1 MANKDLYVELCKFYE
16 FMLGEIPQKDEFIKA
31 LKETVTEDDL
41 RVLFLMP
48 FNGAIFHNDL
58 VKKAAKHGIDE
69 KTVKEAALRM
79 AAKGYVLTYETTR
92 GRAYERGNPVFMTEQ
107 QVRSQ
112 EKSQARSIFANFM
125 DSMIEAD
132 SVANP
137 NKTPYYRV
145 LPVEYTLTG
154 KIPDDAIRLDVPVPD
169 QRQVLPIDVVTDMV
183 NAQDVV
189 GVAECFCR
197 KARAVVGKA
206 CEHPLETCFVFNEFA
221 EGLIEAGLAR
231 QLTKPEALE
240 ILRHCEEVGL
250 VHNVDNAEGHLRTLC
265 NCCSCSCVIMNAI
278 HHGSTSSGAP
288 SRYVVSHDAAK
299 CTACGACIDI
309 CPVDCREI
317 VDGKMVVNITQCLGC
332 GLCVTKCEQSV
343 NHMEPR
349 KKYPKIYPTHKA
361 LWGQIGKE
369 SIVSILKSKILSK

>member
-1 MANKDLYVELCKFYE
+1 MANKDLYIELCKFYE
-16 FMLGEIPQKDEFIKA
+16 FMLGEIPNKEVFIQA
-31 LKETVTEDDL
+31 IKETVTEEDL

-48 FNGAIFHNDL
+48 FTGFIYHKDL
-58 VKKAAKHGIDE
+58 IKKAAKLGIS
-69 KTVKEAALRM
+69 EAQVSAAAHRM
-79 AAKGYVLTYETTR
+79 ASKGYVLTYETTK

-107 QVRSQ
+107 QVRSP
-112 EKSQARSIFANFM
+112 EKTNARAIFANFM
-125 DSMIEAD
+125 DSMIGAE

-137 NKTPYYRV
+137 NQTPYYRV

-154 KIPDDAIRLDVPVPD
+154 KIPASAIQLDAPIPD
-169 QRQVLPIDVVTDMV
+169 QRAVLPIDVVTEMV
-183 NAQDVV
+183 NSQDVV

-197 KARAVVGKA
+197 KARTVVGKA

-221 EGLIEAGLAR
+221 EGLIEVGLAR

-250 VHNVDNAEGHLRTLC
+250 VHNADNAEGHLRTLC

-288 SRYVVSHDAAK
+288 SRYVVNHDAAK
-299 CTACGACIDI
+299 CISCGDCVEI
-309 CPVDCREI
+309 CPVDCRQI
-317 VDGKMVVNITQCLGC
+317 VNGKMVVETGKCLGC
-332 GLCVTKCEQSV
+332 GLCVTKCKQSA
-343 NHMEPR
+343 NYMMPR
-349 KKYPKIYPTHKA
+349 QKYPKIYPTHKA

-369 SIVSILKSKILSK
+369 SVVSIMKNKIFKK

>member
-16 FMLGEIPQKDEFIKA
+16 FMLGEIPNKEVFISA

-48 FNGAIFHNDL
+48 FSGVILHKDL
-58 VKKAAKHGIDE
+58 LKKAAKLGINESQIKDA
-69 KTVKEAALRM
+69 VLRM
-79 AAKGYVLTYETTR
+79 AAKGYVLTYETKE

-107 QVRSQ
+107 QVRGQ
-112 EKSQARSIFANFM
+112 EETKARSIFANFM
-125 DSMIEAD
+125 DSMIGAD
-132 SVANP
+132 SVSNP

-154 KIPDDAIRLDVPVPD
+154 KIPAGAIKLDAPVPD
-169 QRQVLPIDVVTDMV
+169 QRQVLPIDVVTEMV
-183 NAQDVV
+183 NAQEVV

-197 KARAVVGKA
+197 KARTVVGKA

-221 EGLIEAGLAR
+221 EGLIEVGLAR

-250 VHNVDNAEGHLRTLC
+250 VHNADNAEGHLRTLC

-288 SRYVVSHDAAK
+288 SRFVVSHDVSK
-299 CTACGACIDI
+299 CITCGDCVEI
-309 CPVDCREI
+309 CPANCRQIEN
-317 VDGKMVVNITQCLGC
+317 GKMVVDSAKCLGC
-332 GLCVTKCEQSV
+332 GLCVTKCKQSA
-343 NHMEPR
+343 NHMDSR
-349 KKYPKIYPTHKA
+349 QKYPKIYPTHKA

-369 SIVSILKSKILSK
+369 SVIGILKSKVFGK